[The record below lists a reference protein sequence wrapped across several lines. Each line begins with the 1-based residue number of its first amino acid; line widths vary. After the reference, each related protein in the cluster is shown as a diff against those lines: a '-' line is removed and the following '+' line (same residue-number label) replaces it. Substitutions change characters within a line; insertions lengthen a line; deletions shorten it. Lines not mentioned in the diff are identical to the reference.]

1 MNVGIVTS
9 FVIGGLMLI
18 SILTLNVQTTQY
30 SSDSTLEIVTK
41 VRMETISEILSNDF
55 QKIGQG
61 LPSGASPFITL
72 ESNRIQF
79 RADAFYDD
87 ERSFST
93 ITWDFRSNESFTSST
108 NPTDYKLRRSDVIS
122 GSLTNTSQDFGVSHF
137 EISYLNQNGDAVTGL
152 PGNKNLIR
160 KIKVQIIL
168 ESFESATTDAAGD
181 PIYKRIMWSKIFYPE
196 NVQYLNQ

>member
-18 SILTLNVQTTQY
+18 SILTLNVQTTKY
-30 SSDSTLEIVTK
+30 ASESTLEIVNNI
-41 VRMETISEILSNDF
+41 RMESLSDVLTNDF

-79 RADAFYDD
+79 RSDAFYGDD
-87 ERSFST
+87 RDFST
-93 ITWDFRSNESFTSST
+93 ITWEFRANEEFTASSNP
-108 NPTDYKLRRSDVIS
+108 NDYTLIRSDVIT
-122 GSLTNTSQDFGVSHF
+122 GSLTNTTQEFGVSHF
-137 EISYLNQNGDAVTGL
+137 EITYLNQNGSVVTGL

-160 KIKVQIIL
+160 KIRVEIIC
-168 ESFESATTDAAGD
+168 ESFESTSKDASGD
-181 PIYKRIMWSKIFYPE
+181 PIYNKVMWSKIFYPE